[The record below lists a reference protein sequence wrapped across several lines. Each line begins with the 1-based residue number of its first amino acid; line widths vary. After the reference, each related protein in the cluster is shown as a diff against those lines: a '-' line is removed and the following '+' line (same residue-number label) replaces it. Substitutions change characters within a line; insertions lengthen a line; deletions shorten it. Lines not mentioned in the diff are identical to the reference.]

1 MKFDRHPSLIFGL
14 LGWLA
19 LTSASVLAQHDASR
33 VRTVSGTSAEI
44 PSNPSTNYRIGPGD
58 VLLIEVAGE
67 PDLKHKVKVAERG
80 TVLLRHI
87 SQPLQVAGL
96 TEHEAAELLK
106 QEFLVI
112 LKEPQVTVF
121 IEEYNAL
128 SATITGA
135 VKEPKRIA
143 LTRELRLYDLIG
155 LAGGTTDKAGEVVQL
170 VHTRGTESVETI
182 DLRELF
188 RKPELNRVIR
198 DGDLV
203 NVPEIGVI
211 YVSGNVRKPGAFPLK
226 ENVTLTQAIALAGGP
241 DQDSKR
247 KEIRLWRA
255 NGPNQTDRTEQIVN
269 LDEIEK
275 NASKDI
281 LLRPYDIV
289 LVPEATGKK
298 QARTLIQAFTGGIAS
313 ALGWGVLR

>member
-1 MKFDRHPSLIFGL
+1 MNTDRHPFLICCSLLFL
-14 LGWLA
+14 WLSFDLAVSAQNVAGQAPAGNQPA
-19 LTSASVLAQHDASR
+19 LSSAAAN
-33 VRTVSGTSAEI
+33 A
-44 PSNPSTNYRIGPGD
+44 NYRIGPGD

-67 PDLKHKVKVAERG
+67 PDLKHKVKVAEQG
-80 TVLLRHI
+80 TILLRHI
-87 SQPLQVAGL
+87 NHELKVAGL
-96 TEHEAAELLK
+96 TEHQAAELLRK
-106 QEFLVI
+106 EFIVI

-128 SATITGA
+128 SVTITGA

-155 LAGGTTDKAGEVVQL
+155 LAGGLTDKAGDIVQL
-170 VHTRGTESVETI
+170 VHTRGEENLETI
-182 DLRELF
+182 DLRDLF

-198 DGDLV
+198 DGDMV
-203 NVPEIGVI
+203 NVPETGVI
-211 YVSGNVRKPGAFPLK
+211 YVSGNVKKAGAFPMK
-226 ENVTLTQAIALAGGP
+226 ENVTLTQAIALAGGLE
-241 DQDSKR
+241 QDSKR
-247 KEIRLWRA
+247 KEVRLWRA
-255 NGPNQTDRTEQIVN
+255 NGTNQNDRTEQIVN

-289 LVPEATGKK
+289 LVPEASGKK

-313 ALGWGVLR
+313 AIGWGVLR

>member
-1 MKFDRHPSLIFGL
+1 MKLDRHPLMIFSLL
-14 LGWLA
+14 VWLA
-19 LTSASVLAQHDASR
+19 LSSSPVLAQNEASR
-33 VRTVSGTSAEI
+33 VRTVGNASPELPAK
-44 PSNPSTNYRIGPGD
+44 PAADYRIGPGD

-67 PDLKHKVKVAERG
+67 PDLKHKVKVAEQG
-80 TVLLRHI
+80 TILLRHI
-87 SQPLQVAGL
+87 SQQLQVAGL
-96 TEHEAAELLK
+96 TEHQAAELLK
-106 QEFLVI
+106 KEFLVI

-155 LAGGTTDKAGEVVQL
+155 LAGGLTDKAGEVVQL
-170 VHTRGTESVETI
+170 VHTRGTESLETI
-182 DLRELF
+182 DLRDLF

-198 DGDLV
+198 DGDMI
-203 NVPEIGVI
+203 NVPENGVI
-211 YVSGNVRKPGAFPLK
+211 YVSGNVRKPGVFPIK
-226 ENVTLTQAIALAGGP
+226 ENVTLTQAIVLAGGL
-241 DQDSKR
+241 DLDSKR
-247 KEIRLWRA
+247 KEIRLWRSS
-255 NGPNQTDRTEQIVN
+255 GPNQTDRTEQIVN

-313 ALGWGVLR
+313 AIGWGVLR

>member
-1 MKFDRHPSLIFGL
+1 MKLDRHPSLMIGL
-14 LGWLA
+14 VGWLA
-19 LTSASVLAQHDASR
+19 LWSVAAFAQGELSR
-33 VRTVSGTSAEI
+33 ARTVGTATAEV
-44 PSNPSTNYRIGPGD
+44 PANVAANYLIGPGD

-67 PDLKHKVKVAERG
+67 PDLKHKVKVAEQG
-80 TVLLRHI
+80 TILLRHI
-87 SQPLQVAGL
+87 SHPIQVAGL
-96 TEHEAAELLK
+96 TEHQVAERLNK
-106 QEFLVI
+106 EFLVI

-135 VKEPKRIA
+135 VKEPKRVA

-155 LAGGTTDKAGEVVQL
+155 LAGGTTDKAGDIVQL
-170 VHTRGTESVETI
+170 VHTRGTESLETI
-182 DLRELF
+182 DLRDLF

-198 DGDLV
+198 DGDII
-203 NVPEIGVI
+203 NVPETGVI
-211 YVSGNVRKPGAFPLK
+211 YVSGNVKKPGAFPLK
-226 ENVTLTQAIALAGGP
+226 ENITLTQAIALAGGP

-247 KEIRLWRA
+247 KEVRLWRA
-255 NGPNQTDRTEQIVN
+255 NGPNQTDKIEQIVN

-313 ALGWGVLR
+313 ALGWGILR

>member
-1 MKFDRHPSLIFGL
+1 MKFDWHPSWTLGL
-14 LGWLA
+14 CCWLA
-19 LTSASVLAQHDASR
+19 LVSVPVSAQTELSR
-33 VRTVSGTSAEI
+33 ARTVNPPTAEAPATDSA
-44 PSNPSTNYRIGPGD
+44 NYRIGPGD

-67 PDLKHKVKVAERG
+67 PDLKHKVKVAEKG
-80 TVLLRHI
+80 TILLRHI
-87 SQPLQVAGL
+87 NHEVQVAGL
-96 TEHEAAELLK
+96 SEHQAAELLK
-106 QEFLVI
+106 KEFLVI

-135 VKEPKRIA
+135 VKEPKRVA

-155 LAGGTTDKAGEVVQL
+155 LAGGLTDKAGDVVQL
-170 VHTRGTESVETI
+170 VHTRGTESLETI

-198 DGDLV
+198 DGDMI
-203 NVPEIGVI
+203 NVPETGVI
-211 YVSGNVRKPGAFPLK
+211 YVSGNVKKPGAFPLK
-226 ENVTLTQAIALAGGP
+226 ENITLTQAIALAGGP
-241 DQDSKR
+241 DLDSKR
-247 KEIRLWRA
+247 KEVRLWRA